1 MFVMGVWT
9 VLSTAGIAFYLRFLV
24 VMQGVHASLNGL
36 WGASAPRLW
45 RRRLG

>member
-1 MFVMGVWT
+1 MFVMGGWT

-24 VMQGVHASLNGL
+24 VMRGVHTSFNGL
-36 WGASAPRLW
+36 LGASAPRLW